1 MAGVGPSGNCPR
13 WTMCR
18 ATCLNKLGSV
28 ILKSIREG
36 HLPHGTRPGSKT
48 DGLGACRLKLAKQAQ
63 APDASGRSLGAKLA
77 PQIQKGAMGEQF
89 SQLNHPSH
97 RPPLAP
103 SSPATTLTCHCHPS
117 PSQSPRPSHHVPS
130 PRPVTKPRHRE
141 ERSGPSALVQRHG
154 WPRSAAWPWSS
165 VALIAP
171 RQVLRHD
178 QDSGAGLA
186 QVQRKSRL
194 STVKAPSQSLR
205 SCSRLA
211 TRLRTGP

>member
-77 PQIQKGAMGEQF
+77 PQIQKGVMGEQF

-117 PSQSPRPSHHVPS
+117 PSQSPRPSHHGPVTTARHRASSPRGTKRSIGARSKAWLATACGLAMVECRADRAGPS
-130 PRPVTKPRHRE
+130 P
-141 ERSGPSALVQRHG
+141 
-154 WPRSAAWPWSS
+154 
-165 VALIAP
+165 AP
-171 RQVLRHD
+171 
-178 QDSGAGLA
+178 
-186 QVQRKSRL
+186 
-194 STVKAPSQSLR
+194 
-205 SCSRLA
+205 
-211 TRLRTGP
+211 

>member
-117 PSQSPRPSHHVPS
+117 PSQSPRPSHHGPS
-130 PRPVTKPRHRE
+130 PSLVTARNEAVHRRSFKGMAGHGLRP
-141 ERSGPSALVQRHG
+141 
-154 WPRSAAWPWSS
+154 WPWSS

-171 RQVLRHD
+171 GQVLRHD

-194 STVKAPSQSLR
+194 STAKAPSQSLR